1 MRLGLVEVA
10 ALELA
15 ALELATEEERA
26 GEDAT
31 LTGAFEE
38 EVALT
43 WLLVGDALWVDVDGA
58 AWEEDEAAWEDE
70 APTPLPQKVMRRPAL
85 SVWQATWTVVSS
97 GWKNAVEQSAVA
109 HEAPVPSHPSK

>member
-1 MRLGLVEVA
+1 MRLGLVEVAA

-15 ALELATEEERA
+15 ALELATEEERT

-31 LTGAFEE
+31 LTGGFEE

-43 WLLVGDALWVDVDGA
+43 WLLVDDDLWVDVD
-58 AWEEDEAAWEDE
+58 EAALEEDE

-97 GWKNAVEQSAVA
+97 GWKKAVEQSLVA
-109 HEAPVPSHPSK
+109 HEAPVPSHPLK